1 MKNTLL
7 TLIAVLSLLICGTSC
22 NTNQTSSNTEM
33 EIKNNDT
40 KYVFLAVAMKRERE
54 PLLQKMT
61 DVKTLSI
68 NGLDICTGK
77 LGNQD
82 VIAGVSGPGLINM
95 ASMVSLVCSQF
106 NISQIVNFGMVG
118 GYGTEIHKNDL
129 IICTEAMNIGSYMT
143 DFKDEGIDIYKW
155 NHITFTDGGEDKLKV
170 YNSGAQQVEKA
181 KGISYPNKMH
191 YGRIGSAD
199 IWNNEK
205 EMIKMLMNRYS
216 IICEDMEAVAIYQV
230 AEKFGVPCVA
240 IKGVSDNSFL
250 GEPYDDSVIPFLN
263 AYVEEYIKKN

>member
-1 MKNTLL
+1 MRKLVFTLL
-7 TLIAVLSLLICGTSC
+7 TVLSIMISATSC
-22 NTNQTSSNTEM
+22 YNAPQAGSNGT
-33 EIKNNDT
+33 EIKKDDT
-40 KYVFLAVAMKRERE
+40 RYVFMAVAMKRERE

-61 DVKTLSI
+61 DVKNLNI
-68 NGLDICTGK
+68 NGFDVCTGK
-77 LGNQD
+77 LGNTN

-95 ASMVSLVCSQF
+95 ASLVTMVCSQYQ
-106 NISQIVNFGMVG
+106 ISQIVNFGMVG

-170 YNSGAQQVEKA
+170 YNSGASQVEKA
-181 KGISYPNKMH
+181 KTISYPNNMH

-205 EMIKMLMNRYS
+205 EMIKMLMSRYS
-216 IICEDMEAVAIYQV
+216 IICEDMEAVAIYQI

-263 AYVEEYIKKN
+263 AYVEEYLKKE